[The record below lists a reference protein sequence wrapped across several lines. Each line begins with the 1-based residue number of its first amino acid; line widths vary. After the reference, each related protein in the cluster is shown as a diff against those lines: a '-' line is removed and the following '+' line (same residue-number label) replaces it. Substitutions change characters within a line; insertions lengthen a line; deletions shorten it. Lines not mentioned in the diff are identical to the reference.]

1 MGAVGE
7 VADAGNRPGGVSRP
21 RPPATLSETAPGALV
36 LAAAGLVIATCLAI
50 ATCLGI
56 APVPAV
62 AQPVYKKT
70 SFSFAERAADLVSRM
85 TLDEKAAQLSSTNA
99 PAIDRLGVQSYSY
112 WNESQHGIYFLQAND
127 PVRRQPTWFNRIT
140 APSFPTNLAASLSW
154 SPRLIHRTADA
165 ISDEVRGF
173 NDPARF
179 GELPNNLG
187 ESPRNY
193 GSLFHFN
200 PTVNLQRDPRW
211 GRTDEAFGEDPF
223 LVSRLA
229 GAYVR
234 GFQGQDLSGRPEN
247 RYLKAVATLKHYALN
262 NVEQDRTSISSDTDE
277 AMIRDYYTAQFRSLI
292 EDAGAV
298 GLMSAYNAVNGTP
311 AVADTFLLN
320 VLARRTW
327 GFDGYV
333 TSDCGAV
340 ATTYRRPDVIIGP
353 GIPIRFT
360 GHDWAPPGWSTD
372 GGGVGSIWSGPSG
385 DLTISGRAGG
395 QAWALRAGT
404 DINCAGAGTDNATLR
419 DWFGQENRVELIREA
434 IEAGVLSEG
443 VIDRALLRTFTL
455 RMRTGEFDPPAR
467 VPYTRILS
475 DVIDSEAHR
484 KLTGEVAR
492 KSIVLLRNRAE
503 GTTARPVLPADPS
516 ATDRVVVLG
525 NLADEIVLGGYSGF
539 PTESITPL
547 EGIEALLAERNPG
560 AEVIFDDAGTSTT
573 ATDPAVLDPATV
585 AALPSADLVVVVA
598 GTDAASNSE
607 GADRPDLEMPG
618 NYDSLISKVLQS
630 GNENVVL
637 AVQAAGPVSLE
648 AAGSVPAILYTAPNG
663 QRQGQALADT
673 IFGLSKPSGR
683 LSFTWYRDDSQLPPM
698 DDYDL
703 TPEDTGGL
711 GRTYRYFTGDPEF
724 EFGYGLSYT
733 SFSYEQPRV
742 SETRIRAG
750 GTLPVSV
757 RVRNT
762 GDVTSSTVIQ
772 VYATAAGRAGG
783 RELPDRRLIA
793 FARTGPIEPGEAR
806 ELSWR
811 IPVERLRLYDT
822 RLGRDVVYRHSYGIE
837 ISRWAGSPIA
847 TRRVQVVDGNLPR
860 TVRHVTLQPEDL
872 VLRKG
877 AQVNLLG
884 RNRWLAD
891 STAGRYPEMADGILE
906 AARSD
911 QSLVDVQRAGVTFR
925 SNRPSVVR
933 VDSRGRLRAIA
944 PGVATVTATIDKA
957 SGRTVVVVR

>member
-7 VADAGNRPGGVSRP
+7 ATDAGNRPGGVSSSR
-21 RPPATLSETAPGALV
+21 RPATLSETAPGALV

-50 ATCLGI
+50 AACLAI

-85 TLDEKAAQLSSTNA
+85 TLDEKLAQLSSTNA

-229 GAYVR
+229 GAYIQ
-234 GFQGQDLSGRPEN
+234 GFQGRDLDGRPEN

-277 AMIRDYYTAQFRSLI
+277 ATIRDYYTAQFRSLI
-292 EDAGAV
+292 EDAGAA

-327 GFDGYV
+327 GFNGYV

-340 ATTYRRPDVIIGP
+340 STTYRLPDVVIGP

-360 GHDWAPPGWSTD
+360 GHDWAPPGWRTD
-372 GGGVGSIWSGPSG
+372 SGGVGSVWSARSG
-385 DLTISGRAGG
+385 SRDVSGQAGG

-404 DINCAGAGTDNATLR
+404 DINCAGAGSDNQTLR
-419 DWFGQENRVELIREA
+419 NWFGQENRPELIREA
-434 IEAGVLSEG
+434 IGAGVLSRG
-443 VIDRALLRTFTL
+443 VIDRALLRVFTL
-455 RMRTGEFDPPAR
+455 RMRTGEFDPRGR

-475 DVIDSEAHR
+475 DVVDSEPHR
-484 KLTGEVAR
+484 RLTGEVAR
-492 KSIVLLRNRAE
+492 KSIVLLRNRVTGEAQ
-503 GTTARPVLPADPS
+503 RPLLPADPS
-516 ATDRVVVLG
+516 RSDQVVVLG
-525 NLADEIVLGGYSGF
+525 NLADEVVLGGYSGT
-539 PTESITPL
+539 PTETVSPVDGIRTLL
-547 EGIEALLAERNPG
+547 EAQNPE
-560 AEVIFDDAGTSTT
+560 AEVIFDDAGTSTL
-573 ATDPAVLDPATV
+573 ATEPATLEPETA
-585 AALPSADLVVVVA
+585 AALPTADLIVVVA
-598 GTDAASNSE
+598 GTDASSNSE
-607 GADRPDLEMPG
+607 GADRPDLDMPG
-618 NYDSLISKVLQS
+618 NYDSLITQVVES

-637 AVQAAGPVSLE
+637 AVQAAGPVSLS
-648 AAGSVPAILYTAPNG
+648 AADSVPAILFTAPNG
-663 QRQGQALADT
+663 QRQGRALADT
-673 IFGLSKPSGR
+673 IFGRNRPAGR

-703 TPEDTGGL
+703 SPEDTGGL
-711 GRTYRYFTGDPEF
+711 GRTYRYFTGDPQF

-733 SFSYEQPRV
+733 RFAYERPRIAAGPV
-742 SETRIRAG
+742 RAG
-750 GTLPVSV
+750 GRIPVSV

-762 GDVTSSTVIQ
+762 GDLTSSTVVQ
-772 VYATAAGRAGG
+772 VYATAEGRAGG
-783 RELPDRRLIA
+783 RQLPARRLIA
-793 FARTGPIEPGEAR
+793 FACTGPIEPGQAR
-806 ELSWR
+806 PVTWR
-811 IPVERLRLYDT
+811 IPVERLRLYDP
-822 RLGRDVVYRHSYGIE
+822 RLARDVVYRRSYGIE
-837 ISRWAGSPIA
+837 ISRWAGSPVA
-847 TRRVQVVDGNLPR
+847 SRKVRVTGALPR
-860 TVRHVTLQPEDL
+860 PVRHVTIQPEEL
-872 VLRKG
+872 VLRRG
-877 AQVNLLG
+877 SGVNLLG
-884 RNRWLAD
+884 RNRWLSD
-891 STAGRYPEMADGILE
+891 TTGGRYPETADRIVE
-906 AARSD
+906 AARDD
-911 QSLVDVQRAGVTFR
+911 QSLVDLRRARIRFS
-925 SNRPSVVR
+925 SNRTSVVR
-933 VDSRGRLRAIA
+933 IDPRGRLKAIG
-944 PGVATVTATIDKA
+944 PGVATVTARVGGA